1 MRFIPSR
8 LGKLGKS
15 LVLVALLVGS
25 AAAGVAR
32 AEGAVC
38 GPAVEVPAAERAAL
52 VSFARDVGLEQID
65 AFVGTVATLRKTGRL
80 PDCYLTKQA
89 AERRGW
95 RPGEDLWSIAP
106 GTAIGGDRFGN
117 RERRLPEGGR
127 YREADL
133 DYAGGHRGARRLVY
147 AESPLGVRAVW
158 VTVDHYTSF
167 HPVPGP

>member
-1 MRFIPSR
+1 VASIA
-8 LGKLGKS
+8 
-15 LVLVALLVGS
+15 VLLAALLLAV
-25 AAAGVAR
+25 GVAH

-38 GPAVEVPAAERAAL
+38 GPAVEVPAAERAVL

-80 PDCYLTKQA
+80 PDCYLAKRA

-95 RPGEDLWSIAP
+95 RPGEDLWRVARDA
-106 GTAIGGDRFGN
+106 AIGGDRFGN
-117 RERRLPEGGR
+117 REARLPAGGR

-147 AESPLGVRAVW
+147 AESPQGVRALW
-158 VTVDHYTSF
+158 VTVDHYASF